1 MQHQGALADDARV
14 HGRRGRADV
23 DAALQELLEA
33 ALDLAGE
40 GRHRDQHH
48 VVCLQRG
55 SGLVRRARWLLLSL
69 LVVFSWGIP
78 GDPLWNGALSP
89 TYEGLFEGLTHLGRL
104 VLVLMAVAAFLEAM
118 SLQDLLAAT
127 HALLGP
133 LRRLGFDPDR
143 SVVRLML
150 VLRYVETL
158 PRPRDWRALL
168 DLPATNLGEVVEIG
182 YQPFRWPDFV
192 VVLTLAI
199 AFLLYLYR

>member
-1 MQHQGALADDARV
+1 MPKLTIHPTTCLLVWLLLLLVVQLLSGTTLA
-14 HGRRGRADV
+14 
-23 DAALQELLEA
+23 AALLLLP
-33 ALDLAGE
+33 ALGTA
-40 GRHRDQHH
+40 
-48 VVCLQRG
+48 VLQRG